1 MKRKIILSSLCCLL
15 FVGCASSKQTINLD
29 EKPENQFP
37 IQNDKQPEKTFK
49 GSLYSQAG
57 TSLFADKKDLQI
69 GDILQV
75 DISETLTK
83 NSNSAKTTGKDTAS
97 ALGGGVFAPA
107 TGVTNTAGTTARIN
121 RLNNAV
127 GIGFNSTSSNSF
139 SGTATA
145 KDNEAFNTVVSVVIT
160 NIYQNGNYFIKGT
173 KELLINDEKQEISI
187 SGIIRPYDIS
197 PENTVLSSQI
207 ANLKILYD
215 KEGDG
220 ADALKKPWGSRIL
233 EKVWPF

>member
-1 MKRKIILSSLCCLL
+1 MKYSIHLALVGSIFLT
-15 FVGCASSKQTINLD
+15 GCASKQTINLD
-29 EKPENQFP
+29 ERPENQFP
-37 IQNDKQPEKTFK
+37 VENQKTPDKSFK

-57 TSLFADKKDLQI
+57 ASLFADKKDLQI

-83 NSNSAKTTGKDTAS
+83 NSNSTKSLAKDTTS

-121 RLNNAV
+121 RINNAIGV
-127 GIGFNSTSSNSF
+127 GFSGTSSNSF

-145 KDNEAFNTVVSVVIT
+145 KDNEAFTTVVSVVIS

-173 KELLINDEKQEISI
+173 KEILINDEKQLISI

-215 KEGDG
+215 KEGDA
-220 ADALKKPWGSRIL
+220 ADAMKKPWGTRIL

>member
-1 MKRKIILSSLCCLL
+1 MKYSIHVTLISTILL
-15 FVGCASSKQTINLD
+15 VGCTSKQTINLD

-37 IQNDKQPEKTFK
+37 VEHQKVPDKSFK

-57 TSLFADKKDLQI
+57 ASLFADKKDLQI

-83 NSNSAKTTGKDTAS
+83 NSNTTKSLAKDTTS
-97 ALGGGVFAPA
+97 AMGGGVFAPA

-121 RLNNAV
+121 KINNAIGV
-127 GIGFNSTSSNSF
+127 GFNGTSSSSF

-145 KDNEAFNTVVSVVIT
+145 KDNEAFTTVVSVVIS

-173 KELLINDEKQEISI
+173 KEILINDEKQQISI

-215 KEGDG
+215 KEGDS
-220 ADALKKPWGSRIL
+220 ADTMKKPWGTRFL